1 MRCPQ
6 VGGGASVVRGIPNVA
21 QVRQT
26 VVNAAL
32 YIDESLRFSRLRRAV
47 GLRYVNKY
55 TEYSSEVLEILLI
68 LWSLNEECRF
78 TWA

>member
-1 MRCPQ
+1 M
-6 VGGGASVVRGIPNVA
+6 AH
-21 QVRQT
+21 VRQT
-26 VVNAAL
+26 VVNDAL

-47 GLRYVNKY
+47 GLGYVNKY
-55 TEYSSEVLEILLI
+55 TEYISEVLEILLI